1 MKRSTKITSIIV
13 IFFLVIAGVI
23 IARTMIGNHFKKKFS
38 KRPPPGI
45 IVKTVE
51 QRKFQNIIETFG
63 TAVPIK
69 TQSYNIE
76 KYEILENIKYNTSV
90 KSGDV
95 VAKLKN
101 RTITAP
107 FDGVIGKR
115 NFSDD
120 INVSESSFVI
130 DIDSLS
136 VPSQRYIGISDYPA
150 SYRDMSYSLEN
161 LDILKNLEKK
171 IEKNEKVSNFLTSI
185 YGKEVYE
192 SSIENL
198 SNSEFKDLCQNIQ
211 NGVPISTPVFDGAK
225 ENDVTK
231 MLDLANMGFITATDL
246 ADYLVKNHAMSFRNA
261 YQKTAAI
268 VNYAEK
274 NKKKLH
280 DLNLEE
286 LKKIVPKL
294 TKDVLQIFDLKYSIN
309 SKKSYG
315 GTSFDNVKKM
325 IRKYKKLIWSKKFI

>member
-120 INVSESSFVI
+120 INVSESSVVI
-130 DIDSLS
+130 DIEDASFLFIDVDVPEIFAPFVEKGLGVDIKFSGNKDKIYKGIVDSLASKIDVSNRSLRLRVKMQNTNSEILPGALMEVTIKYNERISLGIPDTS
-136 VPSQRYIGISDYPA
+136 VILEGNKVYIYKVDKENVTNRVEVKVGNRNEGY
-150 SYRDMSYSLEN
+150 LEVESG
-161 LDILKNLEKK
+161 LKEGDIVVAEGLKKVRPNGKIKPIKDGEKK
-171 IEKNEKVSNFLTSI
+171 KWV
-185 YGKEVYE
+185 
-192 SSIENL
+192 
-198 SNSEFKDLCQNIQ
+198 
-211 NGVPISTPVFDGAK
+211 
-225 ENDVTK
+225 
-231 MLDLANMGFITATDL
+231 
-246 ADYLVKNHAMSFRNA
+246 
-261 YQKTAAI
+261 
-268 VNYAEK
+268 
-274 NKKKLH
+274 
-280 DLNLEE
+280 
-286 LKKIVPKL
+286 
-294 TKDVLQIFDLKYSIN
+294 
-309 SKKSYG
+309 
-315 GTSFDNVKKM
+315 
-325 IRKYKKLIWSKKFI
+325 

>member
-76 KYEILENIKYNTSV
+76 KYEILEEIKYNTKV

-95 VAKLKN
+95 IAKLKN
-101 RTITAP
+101 RTLVAP

-120 INVSESSFVI
+120 INVSESSVVI
-130 DIDSLS
+130 DIEDASSLFIDVDVPEIFAPFVKKGLGVDVKFSGKKDKTYNGTVDSL
-136 VPSQRYIGISDYPA
+136 A
-150 SYRDMSYSLEN
+150 S
-161 LDILKNLEKK
+161 K
-171 IEKNEKVSNFLTSI
+171 IDVSNRSLRLRV
-185 YGKEVYE
+185 KMQ
-192 SSIENL
+192 N
-198 SNSEFKDLCQNIQ
+198 SNSEIL
-211 NGVPISTPVFDGAK
+211 PGALMEVTIKYNERVSLGIPDTSVILEGNKVYIYKVNK
-225 ENDVTK
+225 ENVTK
-231 MLDLANMGFITATDL
+231 RVEVKVGNRNKG
-246 ADYLVKNHAMSFRNA
+246 YLEVESGLNEGD
-261 YQKTAAI
+261 I
-268 VNYAEK
+268 VVAEG
-274 NKKKLH
+274 
-280 DLNLEE
+280 
-286 LKKIVPKL
+286 LKKVRPNGKIKPI
-294 TKDVLQIFDLKYSIN
+294 KDGE
-309 SKKSYG
+309 KKSESSWG
-315 GTSFDNVKKM
+315 KKEN
-325 IRKYKKLIWSKKFI
+325 KSK

>member
-120 INVSESSFVI
+120 INVSESSIVI
-130 DIDSLS
+130 DIEDASFLFIDVDVPEVFAPFVEKGLGVDIKFSGNKDKIYKGIVDSLASKIDISNRSLRLRVKMQNTNSEILPGALMEVTIKYNERISLGIPDTS
-136 VPSQRYIGISDYPA
+136 VILEGNKVYIYKVDKENVTNRVEVKVGNRNEGY
-150 SYRDMSYSLEN
+150 LEVESG
-161 LDILKNLEKK
+161 LKEGDIVVAEGLKKVRPNGKIKPIKDGEKK
-171 IEKNEKVSNFLTSI
+171 N
-185 YGKEVYE
+185 E
-192 SSIENL
+192 SSWG
-198 SNSEFKDLCQNIQ
+198 K
-211 NGVPISTPVFDGAK
+211 K
-225 ENDVTK
+225 ENK
-231 MLDLANMGFITATDL
+231 
-246 ADYLVKNHAMSFRNA
+246 
-261 YQKTAAI
+261 
-268 VNYAEK
+268 
-274 NKKKLH
+274 
-280 DLNLEE
+280 
-286 LKKIVPKL
+286 
-294 TKDVLQIFDLKYSIN
+294 
-309 SKKSYG
+309 SK
-315 GTSFDNVKKM
+315 
-325 IRKYKKLIWSKKFI
+325 

>member
-120 INVSESSFVI
+120 INVSESSVVI
-130 DIDSLS
+130 DIEDASFLFIDVDVPEIFAPFVKKGLGVDIKFSGNKDKIYKGKVDSLASKIDVSNRSLRLRVKMQNTNSEILPGALMEVTIKYNERISLGIPDTS
-136 VPSQRYIGISDYPA
+136 VILEGNKVYIYKVDKENVTNRVEVKVGNRNKGY
-150 SYRDMSYSLEN
+150 LEVESG
-161 LDILKNLEKK
+161 LKEGDIVVAEGLKKVRPNGKIKPIKDGEKK
-171 IEKNEKVSNFLTSI
+171 N
-185 YGKEVYE
+185 E
-192 SSIENL
+192 SSWG
-198 SNSEFKDLCQNIQ
+198 K
-211 NGVPISTPVFDGAK
+211 K
-225 ENDVTK
+225 ENK
-231 MLDLANMGFITATDL
+231 
-246 ADYLVKNHAMSFRNA
+246 
-261 YQKTAAI
+261 
-268 VNYAEK
+268 
-274 NKKKLH
+274 
-280 DLNLEE
+280 
-286 LKKIVPKL
+286 
-294 TKDVLQIFDLKYSIN
+294 
-309 SKKSYG
+309 SK
-315 GTSFDNVKKM
+315 
-325 IRKYKKLIWSKKFI
+325 

>member
-51 QRKFQNIIETFG
+51 QRKFQNTIETFG

-120 INVSESSFVI
+120 INVSESSVVI
-130 DIDSLS
+130 DIEDASFLFIDVDVPEIFAPFVEKGLGVDIKFSGNKDKIYKGKVDSLASKIDVSNRSLRLRVKMQNTNSEILPGALMEVTIKYNERISLGIPDTS
-136 VPSQRYIGISDYPA
+136 VILEGNKVYIYKVDKENVTNRVEVKVGNRNEGY
-150 SYRDMSYSLEN
+150 LEVESG
-161 LDILKNLEKK
+161 LKEGDIVVAEGLKKVRPNGKIKPIKDGEKK
-171 IEKNEKVSNFLTSI
+171 N
-185 YGKEVYE
+185 E
-192 SSIENL
+192 SSWG
-198 SNSEFKDLCQNIQ
+198 K
-211 NGVPISTPVFDGAK
+211 K
-225 ENDVTK
+225 ENK
-231 MLDLANMGFITATDL
+231 
-246 ADYLVKNHAMSFRNA
+246 
-261 YQKTAAI
+261 
-268 VNYAEK
+268 
-274 NKKKLH
+274 
-280 DLNLEE
+280 
-286 LKKIVPKL
+286 
-294 TKDVLQIFDLKYSIN
+294 
-309 SKKSYG
+309 SK
-315 GTSFDNVKKM
+315 
-325 IRKYKKLIWSKKFI
+325 

>member
-120 INVSESSFVI
+120 INVSESSVVI
-130 DIDSLS
+130 DIEDASFLFIDVDVPEVFAPFVEKGLGVDIKFSGNKDKIYKGIVDSLASKIDVSNRSLRLRVKMQNTNSEILPGALMEVTIKYNERISLGIPDTS
-136 VPSQRYIGISDYPA
+136 VILEGNKVYIYKVDKENVTNRVEVKVGNRNEGY
-150 SYRDMSYSLEN
+150 LEVESG
-161 LDILKNLEKK
+161 LKEGDIVVAEGLKKVRPNGKIKPIKDGEKK
-171 IEKNEKVSNFLTSI
+171 NKTSWDKKEKK
-185 YGKEVYE
+185 
-192 SSIENL
+192 
-198 SNSEFKDLCQNIQ
+198 
-211 NGVPISTPVFDGAK
+211 
-225 ENDVTK
+225 
-231 MLDLANMGFITATDL
+231 
-246 ADYLVKNHAMSFRNA
+246 
-261 YQKTAAI
+261 
-268 VNYAEK
+268 
-274 NKKKLH
+274 
-280 DLNLEE
+280 
-286 LKKIVPKL
+286 
-294 TKDVLQIFDLKYSIN
+294 
-309 SKKSYG
+309 
-315 GTSFDNVKKM
+315 
-325 IRKYKKLIWSKKFI
+325 RK

>member
-120 INVSESSFVI
+120 INVSESSVVI
-130 DIDSLS
+130 DIEDASFLFIDVDVPEIFAPFVEKGLGVDIKFSGNKDKIYKGIVDSLASKIDVSNRSLRLRVKMQNTNSEILPGALMEVTIKYNERISLGIPDTS
-136 VPSQRYIGISDYPA
+136 VILEGNKVYIYKVDKENVTKRVEVKVGNRNEGY
-150 SYRDMSYSLEN
+150 LEVESG
-161 LDILKNLEKK
+161 LKEGDIVVAEGLKKVRPNGKIKPIKDGEKK
-171 IEKNEKVSNFLTSI
+171 N
-185 YGKEVYE
+185 E
-192 SSIENL
+192 SSWG
-198 SNSEFKDLCQNIQ
+198 K
-211 NGVPISTPVFDGAK
+211 K
-225 ENDVTK
+225 ENK
-231 MLDLANMGFITATDL
+231 
-246 ADYLVKNHAMSFRNA
+246 
-261 YQKTAAI
+261 
-268 VNYAEK
+268 
-274 NKKKLH
+274 
-280 DLNLEE
+280 
-286 LKKIVPKL
+286 
-294 TKDVLQIFDLKYSIN
+294 
-309 SKKSYG
+309 SK
-315 GTSFDNVKKM
+315 
-325 IRKYKKLIWSKKFI
+325 

>member
-120 INVSESSFVI
+120 INVSESSVVI
-130 DIDSLS
+130 DIEDASFLFIDVDVPEIFAPFVEKGLGVDIKFSGNKDKIYKGIVDSLASKIDVSNRSLRLRVKMQNTNSEILPGALMEVTIKYNERISLGIPDTS
-136 VPSQRYIGISDYPA
+136 VILEGNKVYIYKVDKENVTNRVEVKVGNRNKGY
-150 SYRDMSYSLEN
+150 LEVESGLN
-161 LDILKNLEKK
+161 EGDIVVAEGLKKVRPNGKIKPIKDGEKK
-171 IEKNEKVSNFLTSI
+171 SKSSWEK
-185 YGKEVYE
+185 
-192 SSIENL
+192 
-198 SNSEFKDLCQNIQ
+198 
-211 NGVPISTPVFDGAK
+211 K
-225 ENDVTK
+225 ENK
-231 MLDLANMGFITATDL
+231 
-246 ADYLVKNHAMSFRNA
+246 
-261 YQKTAAI
+261 
-268 VNYAEK
+268 
-274 NKKKLH
+274 
-280 DLNLEE
+280 
-286 LKKIVPKL
+286 
-294 TKDVLQIFDLKYSIN
+294 
-309 SKKSYG
+309 SK
-315 GTSFDNVKKM
+315 
-325 IRKYKKLIWSKKFI
+325 

>member
-120 INVSESSFVI
+120 INVSESSVVI
-130 DIDSLS
+130 DIEDASFLFIDVDVPEVFAPFVEKGLGVDIKFSGNKDKIYKGIVDSLASKIDVSNRSLRLRVKMQNTNSEILPGALMEVTIKYNERISLGIPDTS
-136 VPSQRYIGISDYPA
+136 VILEGNKVYIYKVDKENVTNRVEVKVGNRNKGY
-150 SYRDMSYSLEN
+150 LEVESG
-161 LDILKNLEKK
+161 LKEGDIVVAEGLKKVRPNGKIKPIKDGEKK
-171 IEKNEKVSNFLTSI
+171 N
-185 YGKEVYE
+185 E
-192 SSIENL
+192 SSWG
-198 SNSEFKDLCQNIQ
+198 K
-211 NGVPISTPVFDGAK
+211 K
-225 ENDVTK
+225 ENK
-231 MLDLANMGFITATDL
+231 
-246 ADYLVKNHAMSFRNA
+246 
-261 YQKTAAI
+261 
-268 VNYAEK
+268 
-274 NKKKLH
+274 
-280 DLNLEE
+280 
-286 LKKIVPKL
+286 
-294 TKDVLQIFDLKYSIN
+294 
-309 SKKSYG
+309 SK
-315 GTSFDNVKKM
+315 
-325 IRKYKKLIWSKKFI
+325 

>member
-120 INVSESSFVI
+120 INVSESSVVI
-130 DIDSLS
+130 DIEDASFLFIDVDVPEVFAPFVEKGLGVDIKFSGNKDKIYKGIVDSLASKIDVSNRSLRLRVKMQNTNSEILPGALMEVTIKYNERISLGIPDTS
-136 VPSQRYIGISDYPA
+136 VILEGNKVYIYKVDKENVTNRVEIKVGNRNEGY
-150 SYRDMSYSLEN
+150 LEVESG
-161 LDILKNLEKK
+161 LKEGDIVVAEGLKKVRPNGKIKPIKDGEKK
-171 IEKNEKVSNFLTSI
+171 SDSSW
-185 YGKEVYE
+185 GK
-192 SSIENL
+192 
-198 SNSEFKDLCQNIQ
+198 
-211 NGVPISTPVFDGAK
+211 K
-225 ENDVTK
+225 ENK
-231 MLDLANMGFITATDL
+231 
-246 ADYLVKNHAMSFRNA
+246 
-261 YQKTAAI
+261 
-268 VNYAEK
+268 
-274 NKKKLH
+274 
-280 DLNLEE
+280 
-286 LKKIVPKL
+286 
-294 TKDVLQIFDLKYSIN
+294 
-309 SKKSYG
+309 SK
-315 GTSFDNVKKM
+315 
-325 IRKYKKLIWSKKFI
+325 

>member
-120 INVSESSFVI
+120 INVSESSVVI
-130 DIDSLS
+130 DIEDASFLFIDVDVPEVFAPFVEKGLSVDIKFSGNKDKIYKGIVDSLASNIDVSNRSLRLRVKMQNTNSEILPGALMEVTIKYNERISLGIPDTS
-136 VPSQRYIGISDYPA
+136 VILEGNKVYIYKVDKENVTNRVEVKVGNRNEGY
-150 SYRDMSYSLEN
+150 LEVESG
-161 LDILKNLEKK
+161 LKEGDIVVAEGLKKVRPNGKIKPIKDGEKK
-171 IEKNEKVSNFLTSI
+171 N
-185 YGKEVYE
+185 E
-192 SSIENL
+192 SSWG
-198 SNSEFKDLCQNIQ
+198 K
-211 NGVPISTPVFDGAK
+211 K
-225 ENDVTK
+225 ENK
-231 MLDLANMGFITATDL
+231 
-246 ADYLVKNHAMSFRNA
+246 
-261 YQKTAAI
+261 
-268 VNYAEK
+268 
-274 NKKKLH
+274 
-280 DLNLEE
+280 
-286 LKKIVPKL
+286 
-294 TKDVLQIFDLKYSIN
+294 
-309 SKKSYG
+309 SK
-315 GTSFDNVKKM
+315 
-325 IRKYKKLIWSKKFI
+325 